1 MFMSVPLVYHW
12 IVCVID
18 PISLLER
25 LCLHDND
32 SACIRNYSGEICCG
46 YASRLHG
53 NGENDSCIR
62 KQKRE
67 FSYPVSNRPRV
78 KVNFGSE
85 DDGSSCHR
93 SFVSSPVK
101 FS

>member
-1 MFMSVPLVYHW
+1 MNT
-12 IVCVID
+12 I
-18 PISLLER
+18 R

-32 SACIRNYSGEICCG
+32 SACIRNYLRVYTVTVKTIHVSANI
-46 YASRLHG
+46 
-53 NGENDSCIR
+53 CIR

-93 SFVSSPVK
+93 SLVSSPVK

>member
-1 MFMSVPLVYHW
+1 MKYVTVTPRVYTVTMKM
-12 IVCVID
+12 IPV
-18 PISLLER
+18 
-25 LCLHDND
+25 
-32 SACIRNYSGEICCG
+32 SANI
-46 YASRLHG
+46 
-53 NGENDSCIR
+53 CIR

-67 FSYPVSNRPRV
+67 LSYPVSNRPRV

-85 DDGSSCHR
+85 GDGSSCHH

>member
-1 MFMSVPLVYHW
+1 MKYVAVTPRVYTVTVKT
-12 IVCVID
+12 IPV
-18 PISLLER
+18 
-25 LCLHDND
+25 
-32 SACIRNYSGEICCG
+32 SANI
-46 YASRLHG
+46 
-53 NGENDSCIR
+53 CIR